1 MNKIYYLYLYKLFCF
16 GLFKQLIIE
25 TLLIIGKLKNHKR
38 KKFYLSQGLLHPIW
52 IDQNT
57 FSFYYSQ

>member
-1 MNKIYYLYLYKLFCF
+1 MNIINFLYHYKLFCF
-16 GLFKQLIIE
+16 GLFRRLIIE
-25 TLLIIGKLKNHKR
+25 TLLIIGKPKNHKR
-38 KKFYLSQGLLHPIW
+38 KRFYLSQGSLHPVW